1 MSARRI
7 ALVVTVLVVVAAC
20 SVTDPVDT
28 ESVDAP
34 SSSAADAS
42 APTTAVPS
50 APTTAAPPPGAPS
63 TEVPAPTTGE
73 VGEVR
78 PADTAL
84 DDVLFP
90 ELGSP
95 DIDVISYDVDLD
107 ATDALDSGR
116 LRGEV
121 TVTAD
126 VPADVA
132 QFALDALDLD
142 IDTVTDAD
150 SGASLDFAHDG
161 TELVIELSPD
171 RDERSA
177 VTIDYEVSP
186 NARTR
191 PAASLSSGWFPAD
204 DATFVLN
211 EPDGARSWMPAND
224 HPSDKATWSFAVTA
238 PVDTIAAANG
248 QLLAIDEVSNTWRWA
263 LDEPMA
269 TYLVQLVIGDYE
281 IIDGGTYETID
292 GRSIPLTHV
301 VPAGDAAR
309 YADEFDHLPGQMAK
323 LEEWFG
329 PYPLAH
335 YGLAIVTMI
344 PNAAMETQG
353 RSMYHVGNF
362 ESPGLGY
369 VEELLT
375 SHELAHQWFGNA
387 VGPATWD
394 EIWLNEGFAT
404 YAQWLWLDH
413 IGELDLERTAEG
425 ALAQR
430 QSGTVATGAPG
441 TDELF
446 GFEVYDGGGVVV
458 HALRGFLGDE
468 AFFALLQRWVSD
480 NVGTAQST
488 DALIE
493 LTIEIVDELG
503 AAAVDPNADPAT
515 VERDVRALFDS
526 WLYSAPP
533 PASFPL

>member
-1 MSARRI
+1 MA
-7 ALVVTVLVVVAAC
+7 VAAC
-20 SVTDPVDT
+20 TVSDGVDT

-34 SSSAADAS
+34 SSNAS
-42 APTTAVPS
+42 PNTPSTPDTTGSPPVRSTDVPPAVPDTMPTTDDVV
-50 APTTAAPPPGAPS
+50 GA
-63 TEVPAPTTGE
+63 
-73 VGEVR
+73 R

-84 DDVLFP
+84 DDPLFP

-95 DIDVISYDVDLD
+95 DIDVISYEIDLD
-107 ATDALDSGR
+107 ATDALGSGR
-116 LRGEV
+116 LQGEV

-126 VPADVA
+126 VPTEVG
-132 QFALDALDLD
+132 QFALDALDLN
-142 IDTVTDAD
+142 INTVTDVA
-150 SGASLDFAHDG
+150 SGDALDFAHDG

-171 RDERSA
+171 REERSA
-177 VTIDYEVSP
+177 VAIEYEVIP

-191 PAASLSSGWFPAD
+191 PAASLSSGWFPAGE
-204 DATFVLN
+204 ATFVLN

-224 HPSDKATWSFAVTA
+224 HPSDKATWSFRVAA
-238 PVDTIAAANG
+238 PVGTIAAANG
-248 QLLAIDEVSNTWRWA
+248 ELLAVDEASNTWQWA

-281 IIDGGTYETID
+281 IVDGGTYETID

-301 VPAGDAAR
+301 VPAGDATQ
-309 YADEFDHLPGQMAK
+309 YTDEFEHLPGQMAQ

-413 IGELDLERTAEG
+413 IGELDLDRTAEG

-458 HALRGFLGDE
+458 HALRQFLGDE
-468 AFFALLQRWVSD
+468 AFFVLLQRWVSD

-493 LTIEIVDELG
+493 LTIEIANELG
-503 AAAVDPNADPAT
+503 AAAVDPEADPAT

-533 PASFPL
+533 PASFPS